1 MGRLGFCWGARSVTI
16 MLLRIENL
24 KFKKQIYET
33 QTSGYF
39 INRITGRHGYLLQL
53 FGI

>member
-1 MGRLGFCWGARSVTI
+1 VTI
-16 MLLRIENL
+16 MLPRIKKL

-39 INRITGRHGYLLQL
+39 INRITGWYGYLLQL